1 MSEPD
6 ELYTLRNL
14 FWIGNFQGAINEAT
28 SLGRIP
34 PALIK
39 EKEEFVYRSYLA
51 LGQYHIITGEVKD
64 APNTPINHL
73 SVKLLATYMA
83 NPAQAQNREGV
94 MLQLQEWLADGN
106 ASQNPTLQLIAA
118 MLYMHED
125 NLKDAIK
132 CIHKTCNLEQHA
144 LLVQIYLRMHRV
156 DLAEKQIRSMK
167 AVDED
172 STLTALA
179 TAWVYL
185 AMGGAKVQEA
195 AYLYDE
201 LIDKHTGT
209 CMLLN
214 GLAVAKMSGGHW
226 EEAETLLQEA
236 LTKAQADADSLANLI
251 CCSQHLNRA
260 PEVIARYMAQL
271 RSKAPG
277 HPLLQSLVVFE
288 GAFDR
293 VITTLV
299 K

>member
-14 FWIGNFQGAINEAT
+14 FWIGNFQGAINEANG
-28 SLGRIP
+28 LGRIP
-34 PALIK
+34 PHLVK

-64 APNTPINHL
+64 SPNTPINLL

-83 NPAQAQNREGV
+83 NPAQNREGV
-94 MLQLQEWLADGN
+94 MLQLQEWFNDAT
-106 ASQNPTLQLIAA
+106 ASSNPTLQLVGA
-118 MLYMHED
+118 MLFMQED
-125 NLKDAIK
+125 NLKDAMK

-156 DLAEKQIRSMK
+156 DLAEKQVRSMK
-167 AVDED
+167 QIDED

-179 TAWVYL
+179 TAWVHL
-185 AMGGAKVQEA
+185 AVGGAKAQEA

-214 GLAVAKMSGGHW
+214 GLAVAKMSGGHF
-226 EEAETLLQEA
+226 EEAETILQEA
-236 LTKAQADADSLANLI
+236 LTKSQADPDSLANLI
-251 CCSQHLNRA
+251 CCSQHLNRS
-260 PEVIARYMAQL
+260 PEVIARYVAQL
-271 RSKAPG
+271 KSKSPG
-277 HPLLQSLVVFE
+277 HPFLQSLSVFE

-293 VITTLV
+293 VSSTLV